1 MTRTTHAIDLA
12 RTASSTRP
20 CALRVRAAAPGA
32 PSADLIDN
40 KRNGFMGTSTG
51 VPARRQWSLTT

>member
-1 MTRTTHAIDLA
+1 MKRTIHAIDLA
-12 RTASSTRP
+12 PTASSTRP

-51 VPARRQWSLTT
+51 VPARRQRILTT